1 MGAES
6 TESASKFAVL
16 ARQAALSVAV
26 AAAVGGAVFAPA
38 VSAQAATVP
47 TVSAG
52 HVTPDGCGACYP
64 DVI

>member
-1 MGAES
+1 MGITTTES
-6 TESASKFAVL
+6 TSKFAAL

-38 VSAQAATVP
+38 AAAQAAEAG

-52 HVTPDGCGACYP
+52 HATPNGCGECYP

>member
-1 MGAES
+1 MGVQS

-38 VSAQAATVP
+38 VAQAATAP
-47 TVSAG
+47 SVSAG
-52 HVTPDGCGACYP
+52 HATTDGCGACYP

>member
-1 MGAES
+1 MGVQS
-6 TESASKFAVL
+6 TESASKFVAL

-38 VSAQAATVP
+38 ASAQAATASHL
-47 TVSAG
+47 SAG
-52 HVTPDGCGACYP
+52 HVTPDRCQECHP

>member
-1 MGAES
+1 MGVQS
-6 TESASKFAVL
+6 TESASKFAAL

-38 VSAQAATVP
+38 VSAQAATAPSV
-47 TVSAG
+47 TAG
-52 HVTPDGCGACYP
+52 TVTPDGCADCYP

>member
-1 MGAES
+1 MGVQN
-6 TESASKFAVL
+6 TESVSKFAAL

-38 VSAQAATVP
+38 VSAQAATAP
-47 TVSAG
+47 SVSAG
-52 HVTPDGCGACYP
+52 HATTDGCGECYP